1 MAADAGGA
9 LSAGASIACDIPA
22 LGDGLAL
29 RHGGR
34 LVLDLASIRKN
45 PGTTTMTDYT
55 ESQLVL
61 PALEAMSLT
70 PRGYIST
77 SELIR
82 VLESKMTPSGYDAEI
97 LDGRR
102 DTHFSQKVR
111 NLKSNRRLLRYGWA
125 LYVDGGFVITPK
137 GRSYVSR
144 HIFREVAGRLARYTD
159 ASGRLPPFEVMPE
172 DRSLVGRAR
181 ADLDVR
187 ERGRAE
193 LDEKGIHLLD
203 THSDLLD
210 QFLAAIARAEGLC
223 SAD

>member
-1 MAADAGGA
+1 MGSRFAMEADW
-9 LSAGASIACDIPA
+9 SSTWP
-22 LGDGLAL
+22 
-29 RHGGR
+29 
-34 LVLDLASIRKN
+34 SIRTN

-82 VLESKMTPSGYDAEI
+82 VLESKMTPSGYDAENPRWPEGHTF
-97 LDGRR
+97 LAEGPETSSPTGDSCG
-102 DTHFSQKVR
+102 
-111 NLKSNRRLLRYGWA
+111 NGWA

-137 GRSYVSR
+137 GRSCVSR

-210 QFLAAIARAEGLC
+210 QFLAAIARAERLC